1 MKQTQKT
8 IYIYKLHT
16 PYIYIYI
23 YLCACAQL
31 FSCIWLFVTPWTIAW
46 ESPLFIGFPR
56 QEYMSGLP
64 FPPPGDY
71 DSQRIK
77 PMCLVFPAL
86 AGRFF
91 YNWATREALCM
102 CIYIYLIFQYV
113 VYKRV
118 LRMFPMQWVPFY
130 VLSQIFD
137 WTFFF
142 NLMKPNL

>member
-8 IYIYKLHT
+8 IYIYKLYT
-16 PYIYIYI
+16 IYIYIYI
-23 YLCACAQL
+23 CLCLVVQLYLT
-31 FSCIWLFVTPWTIAW
+31 FVTPWTIAW

-71 DSQRIK
+71 DNQGIK

-91 YNWATREALCM
+91 YNWATGEAL

-142 NLMKPNL
+142 LI